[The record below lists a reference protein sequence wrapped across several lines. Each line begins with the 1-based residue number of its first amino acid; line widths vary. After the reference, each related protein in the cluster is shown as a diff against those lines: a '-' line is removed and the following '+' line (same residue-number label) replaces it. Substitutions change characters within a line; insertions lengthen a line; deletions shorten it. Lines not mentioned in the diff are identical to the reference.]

1 MSGRRR
7 GLFLIGHG
15 SRSGEGVDEY
25 WQFVEVLRDILP
37 ADVELGAGFIEFAS
51 PDLDEGIDELVSRGV
66 EEVHAVPL
74 VLLGAGHMKN
84 DGPAALARARLR
96 HPGVTFCYAR
106 ALGVHPDLLSLAEA
120 RVREAFSRSE
130 ARIQSAEG
138 CGGVGAEERPEERPE
153 ACRTEGEVSGRAV
166 VLVGRGSTDPDANSD
181 LFKVARMLEEGR
193 SLGEVH
199 ASFVSLAPPDVPSA
213 LDRAARLGATAVA
226 VVPYFL
232 FTGLLVERIYR
243 QAEEWALRHPEVQVV
258 AGRHLGPDPVV
269 ARLVVD
275 RFVES
280 VEGGVHMNCDG
291 CVYRVKLPGYEHKF
305 RAPLDLA
312 GHHAHHHHHSEAA
325 HHHPHED
332 RHHRH

>member
-1 MSGRRR
+1 MNGGRR

-25 WQFVEVLRDILP
+25 WEFVEVLRGIIPD
-37 ADVELGAGFIEFAS
+37 DVELGAGFIEFAS

-84 DGPAALARARLR
+84 DGPAALVRARSR
-96 HPGVTFCYAR
+96 HPGVKFSYAR
-106 ALGVHPDLLSLAEA
+106 ALGVHPDLLALAEA
-120 RVREAFSRSE
+120 RVREAFTSPE
-130 ARIQSAEG
+130 AVILPGREGGEG
-138 CGGVGAEERPEERPE
+138 CGDG
-153 ACRTEGEVSGRAV
+153 GEVSGRAV

-213 LDRAARLGATAVA
+213 LARAVRLGATSVA

-243 QAEEWALRHPEVQVV
+243 QAAEWARQHPEVQVV

-269 ARLVVD
+269 ARLVLD
-275 RFVES
+275 RFFES
-280 VEGGVHMNCDG
+280 VEGGVRMNCDG
-291 CVYRVKLPGYEHKF
+291 CVYRVVLPGYEHKF

-312 GHHAHHHHHSEAA
+312 GHHAHHHSHHSETAHDHPHGEPD
-325 HHHPHED
+325 HHH
-332 RHHRH
+332 